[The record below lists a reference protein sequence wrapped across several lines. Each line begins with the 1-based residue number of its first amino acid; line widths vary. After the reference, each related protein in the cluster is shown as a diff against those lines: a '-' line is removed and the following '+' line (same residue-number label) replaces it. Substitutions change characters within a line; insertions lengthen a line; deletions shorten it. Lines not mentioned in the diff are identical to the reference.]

1 MLYESNEDKV
11 ALADEIRYLENYIEL
26 QKLRFKDNTYIK
38 FEITGE
44 VHAQKITPLVL
55 ISFVENAFKHG
66 LVTDK
71 EIPISIFLIIE
82 PGKLFFSTI
91 NKKSNL
97 NKDDTGGIG
106 LQNVRRR
113 LDLLYKN
120 KYELHIQDK
129 NDIYT
134 CELYLNL

>member
-1 MLYESNEDKV
+1 
-11 ALADEIRYLENYIEL
+11 
-26 QKLRFKDNTYIK
+26 
-38 FEITGE
+38 
-44 VHAQKITPLVL
+44 VL

-71 EIPISIFLIIE
+71 EIPISIFLSIE